1 MKIKK
6 TLHVDNQKIRI
17 LCFFAS
23 LFLVL
28 VMLIV
33 TLVEVIIRT
42 SISSIVVTIF
52 FGLLPSLTMFL
63 FVIFV
68 KGSFLFIKKIM
79 PYYMILYLFLIA
91 IFAGGLRSISFLT
104 ILVIPIVTVA
114 LEEKILKSSI
124 FAFLILTLLVVMN
137 SVKVIDSWLMKISI
151 FSENSLIQPNIMY
164 ITFFYSLFVSEF
176 IFSHILLEETKKQ
189 RELIELKN
197 RELFDL
203 SRQKIDFF
211 INITHEMKTPLT
223 LIKNYYSRYIKK
235 VGETEE
241 LKILKT
247 NIDKLQRDMI
257 NFLDIEKMEK
267 GQVFYDHSEIFCLSD
282 LLLDKMPFFIGIA
295 EYKNIDVSFSKIE
308 KDIFIK
314 ADPYAIDRIINNL
327 YDNVLK
333 YTDPKGKINIELQI
347 VDDNIKFTIK
357 DNGIGISSDKIDLIF
372 LPYWQLSN
380 QKRNID
386 GIGIGLHIVKKIV
399 DSLNGEITVE
409 SELGNGTT
417 FTIILP
423 QHKNKVVD
431 TKNINV
437 SQPISRS
444 IIKKVE
450 DTTYDKSKNTI
461 LIVEDNSDLLFYM
474 KIELEEFYNIFV
486 AENGLEAIEKIKQIE
501 KLDMIISDIMMD
513 KMAGDMFLEEIKK
526 NKDINDIPFIF
537 ITAKSTSI
545 EKTAGINQGAIAY
558 LTKPFDIEELKAI
571 IHSIFKNRELQ
582 IEKLKE
588 DLISLLNSKGKN
600 NLKPDSI
607 ENIFSKYKITDA
619 EKNICLLLMQ
629 GMQNKEI
636 AVKLKL
642 SESYVGKKIS
652 EILKK
657 TFSSNRV
664 ELIKKLNKL

>member
-1 MKIKK
+1 
-6 TLHVDNQKIRI
+6 
-17 LCFFAS
+17 
-23 LFLVL
+23 
-28 VMLIV
+28 
-33 TLVEVIIRT
+33 
-42 SISSIVVTIF
+42 
-52 FGLLPSLTMFL
+52 MFL

>member
-1 MKIKK
+1 
-6 TLHVDNQKIRI
+6 
-17 LCFFAS
+17 
-23 LFLVL
+23 
-28 VMLIV
+28 
-33 TLVEVIIRT
+33 
-42 SISSIVVTIF
+42 
-52 FGLLPSLTMFL
+52 
-63 FVIFV
+63 
-68 KGSFLFIKKIM
+68 
-79 PYYMILYLFLIA
+79 MILYLFLIA